1 MGMMCNVVKKG
12 ERERERS
19 GLYMLF
25 SFGVVKRS
33 ENEIV
38 GPWEGRIGGYLKNLE
53 SRTSSSSCTCLHG

>member
-1 MGMMCNVVKKG
+1 MGMMCNVVKKRER

-25 SFGVVKRS
+25 SFCVVKRS

-38 GPWEGRIGGYLKNLE
+38 GL
-53 SRTSSSSCTCLHG
+53 

>member
-38 GPWEGRIGGYLKNLE
+38 GPWEGRIGG
-53 SRTSSSSCTCLHG
+53 